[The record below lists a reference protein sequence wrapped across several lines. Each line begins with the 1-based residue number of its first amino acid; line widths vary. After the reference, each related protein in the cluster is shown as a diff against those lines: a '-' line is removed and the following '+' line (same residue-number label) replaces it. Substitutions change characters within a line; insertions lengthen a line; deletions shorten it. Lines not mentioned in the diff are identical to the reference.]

1 MTPRPRVFSG
11 IQPTAQLHLG
21 NLFGAVQNWVRLQ
34 DDHECLYSIVDYHA
48 ITQGFAP
55 AELPRRTLGLAAEL
69 IACGIDPERSILFVQ
84 SHVPEHTELAWVF
97 NCVVSY
103 GDLTRMTQFKDK
115 SEGAE
120 HVSGA
125 LFSYPVLQAADIL
138 LYRAAR
144 VPVGEDQVQHL
155 ELSRRIGRRFNA
167 LVGREYFPQVEPYL
181 SPAPRIMSLADPTRK
196 MSKSLGPGHFI
207 GLTEEPK
214 AAWKKLRSAVT
225 DVGGP
230 VRETPEAGGAEV
242 SPESAKAGAEAGPE
256 AGMSPGVA
264 NLFLLLR
271 ITAPAE
277 VTAGYLE
284 RYRSGEPMYG
294 DLKQAVRDHLEEVLR
309 PIRERR
315 AALDDRAVR
324 EVLRAGAER
333 AGEIARRTMAD
344 VRELVGVGP
353 AALDRVTGT

>member
-1 MTPRPRVFSG
+1 MSPQPRVFSG

-34 DDHECLYSIVDYHA
+34 DDHDCLYSIVDYHA

-55 AELPRRTLGLAAEL
+55 EVLPRRTLDLAAEL

-84 SHVPEHTELAWVF
+84 SHVSEHTELAWVF

-115 SEGAE
+115 AEGAE

-144 VPVGEDQVQHL
+144 VPVGADQVQHL
-155 ELSRRIGRRFNA
+155 ELTRRIGRRFNA
-167 LVGREYFPQVEPYL
+167 LVGREYFPEVEPYL
-181 SPAPRIMSLADPTRK
+181 SPAPKIMSLADPTKK

-207 GLTEEPK
+207 GLTEDPK
-214 AAWKKLRSAVT
+214 AVWKKLRAAVT

-230 VRETPEAGGAEV
+230 VQEAQGDQETEEAAAP
-242 SPESAKAGAEAGPE
+242 SES
-256 AGMSPGVA
+256 GMSPGVE

-277 VTAGYLE
+277 VAEGYLA

-294 DLKQAVRDHLEEVLR
+294 DLKQAVRDHLEEALR

-315 AALDDRAVR
+315 AALDDRTVR
-324 EVLRAGAER
+324 ETLRAGAER
-333 AGEIARRTMAD
+333 AGEIARRTMAE
-344 VRELVGVGP
+344 VRDLIGVGP
-353 AALDRVTGT
+353 AALDLLID